1 MKPLHLLLLIIWVTI
16 TLGNFRNEN
25 PRKVIKIIK
34 HVGSSSSYS
43 SSSSEE
49 RSKRRHKNSRLTHS
63 SRSRPTRTCPRD
75 WITFERPQGRWCMK
89 AFYGNMFQPE
99 AEAKCNAVGARLS
112 GLQNANERMTI
123 SYVLRG
129 LIYQH
134 GGGRYT
140 AWLGGKRRAR
150 CPTGTSCARLDSIEW
165 TDGHTTGT
173 AGFSTGPRELDGY
186 YLPQYGGVQQCL
198 HMIVTPYS
206 NTELGFADFV
216 HESVDDEFCQ
226 ATWVKAYVC
235 GKLPS

>member
-1 MKPLHLLLLIIWVTI
+1 MRRLTLLLSLCAVSAIIF
-16 TLGNFRNEN
+16 NDEN
-25 PRKVIKIIK
+25 NYRKY
-34 HVGSSSSYS
+34 SSF

-49 RSKRRHKNSRLTHS
+49 RIYNDDNH
-63 SRSRPTRTCPRD
+63 
-75 WITFERPQGRWCMK
+75 ERPQGRWCMK